1 MSGTGG
7 NQPNGEELGQYGNY
21 NQYYPIYRALQMTG
35 ALKGQSANLG
45 THLCND
51 TKEEPRNVMG
61 PGETLSQPQN
71 MYVQQ
76 SDQPYISMI
85 PTVRALECLSWQL
98 LYGSNSVVFEENRWQ
113 ECFQVF
119 NTLAMQ
125 STSLITTLSQR
136 YEVRICNAWFVTD
149 HHLKKSE
156 FVCRR
161 SKCMRVLH
169 VL

>member
-7 NQPNGEELGQYGNY
+7 NHPNGEELGQYGHY
-21 NQYYPIYRALQMTG
+21 NQYSSIFQALQMTG

-45 THLCND
+45 THHCND
-51 TKEEPRNVMG
+51 KKGETRNIMG

-85 PTVRALECLSWQL
+85 PTVRALECLAWQL

-136 YEVRICNAWFVTD
+136 YEVRIYNVCLVTD
-149 HHLKKSE
+149 HHPKKI
-156 FVCRR
+156 
-161 SKCMRVLH
+161 
-169 VL
+169 